1 MNVKH
6 GLEGVVAAETR
17 LSMVDGERGELVIGG
32 FRVEEL
38 AGWRFED
45 VVELLWRFRPAR
57 TRTKAAALPPH
68 SKTMDALRAGV
79 AALSADGDREAAS
92 LLLWSCPAI
101 VAAHWR
107 SSRMSCCP
115 TTR

>member
-1 MNVKH
+1 MNVSN

-45 VVELLWRFRPAR
+45 VVELLWGIRARGAISVRPPR
-57 TRTKAAALPPH
+57 GGGLKPAAT
-68 SKTMDALRAGV
+68 S
-79 AALSADGDREAAS
+79 
-92 LLLWSCPAI
+92 
-101 VAAHWR
+101 
-107 SSRMSCCP
+107 
-115 TTR
+115 